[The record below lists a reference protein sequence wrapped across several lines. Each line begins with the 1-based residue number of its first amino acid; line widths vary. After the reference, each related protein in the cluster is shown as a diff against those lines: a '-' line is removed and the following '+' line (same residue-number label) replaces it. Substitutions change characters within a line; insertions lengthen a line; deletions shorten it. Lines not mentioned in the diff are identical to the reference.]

1 MGGERREG
9 SIRGVT
15 RLADASRRRG
25 RWDLPLPQE
34 VGSILDGWT
43 DGWTDGRGTEAFGVC
58 GLVVAAHRGRERL
71 ILALHRDRTGQK
83 EREKK
88 AITRAVRA
96 HDGRSAW
103 LMFWLGA
110 VAAHR

>member
-1 MGGERREG
+1 MSLGSQMLRGAGDGGTSPFPRR
-9 SIRGVT
+9 SDPWI
-15 RLADASRRRG
+15 
-25 RWDLPLPQE
+25 
-34 VGSILDGWT
+34 GSILDGWT

-58 GLVVAAHRGRERL
+58 GLVVAAHQGRERL

-103 LMFWLGA
+103 LMCWLGA